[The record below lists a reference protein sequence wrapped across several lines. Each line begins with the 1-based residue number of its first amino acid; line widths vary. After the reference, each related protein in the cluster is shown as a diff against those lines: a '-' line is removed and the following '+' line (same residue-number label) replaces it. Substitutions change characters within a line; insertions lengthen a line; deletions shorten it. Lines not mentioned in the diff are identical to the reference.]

1 MLMKFHVICLNN
13 IFNDIFNTDCFFLI
27 KICLLLYCTR
37 EGRLKTSYLIFRR
50 PFDFFQFKPIKRF
63 YFFIASVKALTL

>member
-27 KICLLLYCTR
+27 NICLLLYCTR
-37 EGRLKTSYLIFRR
+37 EDRLKTSYLIFRR
-50 PFDFFQFKPIKRF
+50 PFAFSNSNQSNG
-63 YFFIASVKALTL
+63 FIASSRWSRL